1 MLKITKY
8 IFFAADESPPMKGT
22 SPRNSSPVH
31 ENVGNLTNQLG
42 NLELNESGTNLFS
55 YL

>member
-1 MLKITKY
+1 
-8 IFFAADESPPMKGT
+8 MKGS

-42 NLELNESGTNLFS
+42 KLDLTESGKKIYILRIKQTVLVPITVG
-55 YL
+55 LGIRT